1 MAKTI
6 KEMAETAY
14 PKMSRVSEPHG
25 IIPADYESHNLGDAN
40 EEKREGFITGA
51 NVVLKEIEKLLPD
64 RWLSVGDGEKIKE
77 KIKQLKGE

>member
-25 IIPADYESHNLGDAN
+25 VLLGDAN

-51 NVVLKEIEKLLPD
+51 NAVLGEIEKLLPY